1 MLAEDIAG
9 FTHDPLGYSV
19 YAFPWGVPG
28 TPLADSP
35 GPREW
40 QCDQLED
47 IGEHLSNPKTRFT
60 PYRDATASGHGIG
73 KSADIGMIMAWALDT
88 HEDTR
93 VVVTANTEP
102 QIRTKLWPEIIKWR
116 NLSITRDWWK
126 VTKTGIFS
134 IVPGHEE
141 SW

>member
-1 MLAEDIAG
+1 MRIRGECLERRWPIPKDR
-9 FTHDPLGYSV
+9 D
-19 YAFPWGVPG
+19 
-28 TPLADSP
+28 
-35 GPREW
+35 W
-40 QCDQLED
+40 QCAQLED
-47 IGEHLSNPKTRFT
+47 IGAHLTNPLTRFT

-73 KSADIGMIMAWALDT
+73 KSADIGMIVNWALDT

-126 VTKTGIFS
+126 TPRRGYSRSFQVTKRVGAPT
-134 IVPGHEE
+134 P
-141 SW
+141 